1 MASEMGGTSLTA
13 NRITSNGPTGLTGTR
28 TLENADALG
37 HKRSAL
43 NDLNQDFDK
52 ILKNCNLCR
61 FLFRSA

>member
-1 MASEMGGTSLTA
+1 MPSEMGGTPLTA

-43 NDLNQDFDK
+43 NDLNQDLQDFEK
-52 ILKNCNLCR
+52 L
-61 FLFRSA
+61 